1 MPIPGCYLCGE
12 LINDQFKQ
20 MGKSGH
26 RTNPNSAQIAR
37 KLSIKQNQC
46 DDFYIDNFKLDRTR
60 LNIGDVVV

>member
-1 MPIPGCYLCGE
+1 
-12 LINDQFKQ
+12 

-26 RTNPNSAQIAR
+26 RKNPNSAQILR

-46 DDFYIDNFKLDRTR
+46 ADFYIDNFKLDRTR